1 MHIKTFIALK
11 NAAKARQLVDGQISI
26 DRQTL
31 LPASPASTPP
41 SRTATI
47 PIPGKIENAILYGA
61 NWYRNKIWHSTN
73 EDPDEGKDLL
83 LTAKTSKGDTAYYI
97 GLFDSSS
104 RKVLVT
110 VRTGFP
116 WLPISHFERW
126 AYLDDLLPTEGFKET
141 Q

>member
-1 MHIKTFIALK
+1 MHPETFIALK
-11 NAAKARQLVDGQISI
+11 NTAKARQLVDGQIAI
-26 DRQTL
+26 DRKTL
-31 LPASPASTPP
+31 LPASPAKTPCD
-41 SRTATI
+41 RIVTI
-47 PIPGKIENAILYGA
+47 PISGKIESAVLYGA
-61 NWYRNKIWHSTN
+61 NWYRNNIWHPTN

-104 RKVLVT
+104 RKVLIT

-126 AYLDDLLPTEGFKET
+126 AYLDDLLPTEGFKES